1 MVAKYA
7 LWCVNN
13 GFSMSCVCVR
23 IIHEDGFS
31 GDDVKQFKPVV
42 YSNTIQSLAAI
53 LRAME
58 TLGIEYADKDRTV
71 CIHTCSTQF
80 LWTDFKT
87 HTLHRG
93 NEVQVMW

>member
-1 MVAKYA
+1 MFVCHVCMVSMCACVSIMA
-7 LWCVNN
+7 LLC
-13 GFSMSCVCVR
+13 CLCVR

-58 TLGIEYADKDRTV
+58 TLGIDYADKDRAV
-71 CIHTCSTQF
+71 RIHICS
-80 LWTDFKT
+80 L
-87 HTLHRG
+87 
-93 NEVQVMW
+93 

>member
-1 MVAKYA
+1 MYIHMLVCHVCMV
-7 LWCVNN
+7 CVCLHN
-13 GFSMSCVCVR
+13 GSSMLYLCVR

-71 CIHTCSTQF
+71 RIQSCSH
-80 LWTDFKT
+80 LC
-87 HTLHRG
+87 
-93 NEVQVMW
+93 V